1 MSSDKPS
8 RNEDEYFAREE
19 AERLQKLRAT
29 DAAERTAQERHS
41 HNMRCP
47 KCGGSLGAEAFH
59 GIQIDRC
66 PDCHGM
72 WFDAGEIDLILK
84 EEDAGV
90 LRKIMSDVR
99 TSLSKLRPG
108 A

>member
-19 AERLQKLRAT
+19 AERLRHLREK
-29 DAAERTAQERHS
+29 DSAERTARERRS
-41 HNMRCP
+41 HHLKCP
-47 KCGGSLGAEAFH
+47 KCGGDLHAETFH
-59 GIQIDRC
+59 GVQIDRC

-90 LRKIMSDVR
+90 LRKIMGDVR
-99 TSLSKLRPG
+99 ASLQKLRPRP
-108 A
+108 

>member
-1 MSSDKPS
+1 MSSEKPS

-19 AERLQKLRAT
+19 AERLRTLRQKDT
-29 DAAERTAQERHS
+29 AERTAKERRS
-41 HNMRCP
+41 HHMKCP
-47 KCGGSLGAEAFH
+47 KCGGTLHAELFH
-59 GIQIDRC
+59 GVQIDRC

-90 LRKIMSDVR
+90 MRKIMSDVR
-99 TSLSKLRPG
+99 ASLHKLRP
-108 A
+108 AT